1 MKELK
6 DLFYTEN
13 VTGNN
18 TEVCTYTTILVLFHL
33 LSPLI
38 DWQPQSIEVVREHIF
53 VICLHIIPMSMIVR
67 ENTKNRKQVTGFLEI
82 ETKFSRNS
90 ALNS

>member
-6 DLFYTEN
+6 DLFKTKN

-18 TEVCTYTTILVLFHL
+18 PEVCTYTTILIPQFHL

-38 DWQPQSIEVVREHIF
+38 DWQPQFIEVAIEHVF
-53 VICLHIIPMSMIVR
+53 VICLHIISISMTVR
-67 ENTKNRKQVTGFLEI
+67 ENTKNRKQVTGFSET
-82 ETKFSRNS
+82 ETKF
-90 ALNS
+90 